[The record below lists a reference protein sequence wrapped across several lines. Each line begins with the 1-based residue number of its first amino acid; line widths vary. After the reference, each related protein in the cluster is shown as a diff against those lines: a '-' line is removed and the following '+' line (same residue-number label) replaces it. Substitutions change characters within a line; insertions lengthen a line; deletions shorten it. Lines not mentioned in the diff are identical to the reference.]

1 MLLQYFYNIFYIVY
15 ASKWGLSVSKWIKTT
30 VNFIILVAMFILNTF
45 LSLSCFLWRTATALT
60 TFKMISIDFKHTYL
74 LFMEKQRSFPVIAA
88 LISYGQSL
96 PQHNDLK
103 KKSPNE
109 LNECPCTYLMA
120 FFSPLPLPESG
131 DPTDST
137 PGLFLFPW
145 KTDRDRER
153 ERGKGYSQSPNWSQA
168 SPPPTSV
175 HLFIQRSFFPLP
187 ASLSLPALL
196 PDASFWLLKS
206 HGPS

>member
-15 ASKWGLSVSKWIKTT
+15 ASKLGPSVSKWIKIT
-30 VNFIILVAMFILNTF
+30 VNLIILVAMFILYTF
-45 LSLSCFLWRTATALT
+45 LSLSCFLWRTNTTLT
-60 TFKMISIDFKHTYL
+60 TFVMISIDLKHTYL

-88 LISYGQSL
+88 LISYGQASL
-96 PQHNDLK
+96 KHNDLT

-120 FFSPLPLPESG
+120 FFSPLPRPESG

-145 KTDRDRER
+145 KTER
-153 ERGKGYSQSPNWSQA
+153 KGKDYSQSPNWSQA
-168 SPPPTSV
+168 SPPPTSL
-175 HLFIQRSFFPLP
+175 HL
-187 ASLSLPALL
+187 
-196 PDASFWLLKS
+196 
-206 HGPS
+206 